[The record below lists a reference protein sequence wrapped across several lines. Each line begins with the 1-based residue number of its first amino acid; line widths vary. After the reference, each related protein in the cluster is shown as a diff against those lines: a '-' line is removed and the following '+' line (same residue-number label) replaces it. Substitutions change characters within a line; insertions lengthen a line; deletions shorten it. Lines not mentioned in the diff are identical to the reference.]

1 MQSIHEPGTAG
12 RPLYARVADALM
24 AEITTG
30 QRQVGSLLPT
40 EHELCAL
47 HGVSR
52 ATVRQ
57 AMLLLKDQGLVS
69 SSQGIGTRVMAS
81 NTRTDYVLSAQSANE
96 TMGYVAETHFVTK
109 RRRMLRANAAL
120 ARGLGV
126 AEGSEWLHVHG
137 LRVLTKQ
144 PSPPLA
150 ISDIY
155 VVAAHA
161 DLVDHADHA
170 TTPVYGLLE
179 RTGRARI
186 TEIAQD
192 VTAVQLAPGQ
202 ARVLRSE
209 AGGSAL
215 HVLRRYLDEDNRPV
229 EVTCNLHPSDRFT
242 FSLRLHP
249 S

>member
-1 MQSIHEPGTAG
+1 MPSIHEPGESG

-30 QRQVGSLLPT
+30 QREVGSLLPT

-69 SSQGIGTRVMAS
+69 SSQGVGTRVLATNS
-81 NTRTDYVLSAQSANE
+81 RIDYVLSAQSANE
-96 TMGYVAETHFVTK
+96 TMGYGAETQFITK

-120 ARGLGV
+120 AHTLG
-126 AEGSEWLHVHG
+126 AEVGSEWLHVHG
-137 LRVLTKQ
+137 LRVLTQQ

-150 ISDIY
+150 ISDVY

-161 DLVDHADHA
+161 DLVDHAEHA
-170 TTPVYGLLE
+170 TTPVYRLME
-179 RTGRARI
+179 QTGRVRI
-186 TEIAQD
+186 TEIGQD
-192 VTAVQLAPGQ
+192 VTAVQLSPGQ

-209 AGGSAL
+209 PGGSAL
-215 HVLRRYLDEDNRPV
+215 HVLRRYLAKDAQPV
-229 EVTCNLHPSDRFT
+229 EVTCNLHPADRFT